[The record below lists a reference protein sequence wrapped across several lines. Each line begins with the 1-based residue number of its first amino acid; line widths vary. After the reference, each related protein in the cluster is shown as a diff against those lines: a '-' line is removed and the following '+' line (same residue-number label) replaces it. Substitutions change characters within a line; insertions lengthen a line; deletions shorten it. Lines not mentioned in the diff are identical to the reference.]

1 MYKVVILMLVV
12 FLSVIAGCI
21 FSMNDKYDKVLDGG
35 GSVYTISGKFI
46 DRNGNPIVGLRVQLK
61 GEAAETFTT
70 DSNGDYMFENVSP
83 GSYTIT
89 PGDRGHS
96 SKNIIITNKD
106 MTVSTNKDGHGGN
119 LNGDY
124 SCSGCHKS

>member
-1 MYKVVILMLVV
+1 MYKVVILMFVV
-12 FLSVIAGCI
+12 VLSVIAGCI
-21 FSMNDKYDKVLDGG
+21 FSMNDTYDKEVGSS
-35 GSVYTISGKFI
+35 GSVYSISGKFI
-46 DRNGNPIVGLRVQLK
+46 DRNGTPIVGLRVQLK
-61 GEAAETFTT
+61 GEATETATT

-89 PGDRGHS
+89 PGDRGYS
-96 SKNIIITNKD
+96 SKNIVVTNKD
-106 MTVSTNKDGHGGN
+106 VTVSTNKDGHGGN